1 MVPNRSRRENAGRN
15 MQQLIQQQLNK
26 EGDNDEFYSAIYG
39 GFKEVEQDDDFESP
53 PHSSDDEVDSDF
65 DQPEEEENDEEGKE
79 DGLIDEAERAE
90 RRQKRLRQKQM
101 LERDKNWA
109 IARINKMSV
118 PENSCD
124 PKTQRQRLEEAK
136 KTAVQNIESLKRFE
150 QFELERKKRQQKAIP
165 RQILHGPRIKEMFTA
180 DGKHLILVP
189 ELLPNEKLFPKPK
202 KREFRVCSVKG
213 KSARYMDP
221 LTKLPYVDVKAF
233 QTIRDAYRKFIVS
246 EVEPAN
252 DCKRMKM

>member
-1 MVPNRSRRENAGRN
+1 MVPTRSRRENAGRN

-39 GFKEVEQDDDFESP
+39 GFKEVDQDDDFESP
-53 PHSSDDEVDSDF
+53 PHSSDDE
-65 DQPEEEENDEEGKE
+65 
-79 DGLIDEAERAE
+79 
-90 RRQKRLRQKQM
+90 RLRQKQM

-180 DGKHLILVP
+180 DGKHLVLVP

-221 LTKLPYVDVKAF
+221 ITRLPYADVKAF